1 MIFVVFVVVLG
12 QWRTAAP
19 SNHRNLSNLAMSR
32 YAARLLQVCC
42 RFADL
47 WKSAPSAPAMPCH
60 PLPMCSALSSTTSFQ
75 QRAAMPVTAKNR
87 KVMKLGTR
95 IKSLS
100 QVSLKFARRKR
111 LQNASKLALKVVST
125 LAISGNRCGL

>member
-1 MIFVVFVVVLG
+1 
-12 QWRTAAP
+12 
-19 SNHRNLSNLAMSR
+19 
-32 YAARLLQVCC
+32 
-42 RFADL
+42 
-47 WKSAPSAPAMPCH
+47 
-60 PLPMCSALSSTTSFQ
+60 
-75 QRAAMPVTAKNR
+75 MPVTAKNR

-125 LAISGNRCGL
+125 LAISGNRCGLQLVNL